1 MKGDIAMKNDYLTPE
16 FKNEKLIT
24 SDVIISSGD
33 TQSQGG
39 DNLNSV
45 AAGTSSEAG
54 TAFGDL

>member
-1 MKGDIAMKNDYLTPE
+1 MKNDYLTPE